1 MGTFSTFFQVT
12 FQKRPGSLYPDPAAN
27 PENASSPPPPPAL
40 SIDTGRSLLRATDCF
55 GLHFFFSS
63 IRNAKHILRLTHTTV
78 CTVIVKITSLI
89 LTRRPYDMACLP
101 KEPSNYVR
109 TARRRSPRLAWRG
122 LRCRTLPPPLSSW
135 GLCPVP
141 GVCLCVLGQEQ
152 PACRPRAPT
161 GSLCLLRH
169 TPSVYPR
176 KLLSSPPPILASWEL
191 VLCVPSS
198 RASAFLP
205 LG

>member
-12 FQKRPGSLYPDPAAN
+12 FQKRPGGLYPDPAAN

-109 TARRRSPRLAWRG
+109 TGRSPRLAVARPPLPNPPSSSLFLGPLSCPWRLPVCPG
-122 LRCRTLPPPLSSW
+122 PGTASVSTTGTDRLSVPPSSHAVCLPPEAFEL
-135 GLCPVP
+135 
-141 GVCLCVLGQEQ
+141 
-152 PACRPRAPT
+152 PAPHHPC
-161 GSLCLLRH
+161 
-169 TPSVYPR
+169 
-176 KLLSSPPPILASWEL
+176 
-191 VLCVPSS
+191 
-198 RASAFLP
+198 
-205 LG
+205 